1 MYTIATAE
9 FEDGNIVTTD
19 VVCTPCIG
27 KSITIARDILLSRR
41 LVAYVDIWGG
51 TVEYR
56 MDKYKAKGLKN
67 YERHITK
74 RA

>member
-19 VVCTPCIG
+19 VVRTPCIG
-27 KSITIARDILLSRR
+27 MSITIARDILLSRR

-56 MDKYKAKGLKN
+56 MDKYKAKELKN
-67 YERHITK
+67 IK
-74 RA
+74 I